1 MAHDVA
7 LTREGSAVSRLA
19 AGRSRYLPRADGAV
33 RRTFRALLMA
43 QVYGVWRRH
52 LRRHGRWSRSAR
64 LSILECGA
72 GPGFLLRALRHGWP
86 EARLLGLDVDAEL
99 LDFARG
105 QAPHA
110 DFVQADAMRLPFGEQ
125 CYDAVVALHVVE
137 HLGCPE
143 AFLREARRVLR
154 PGGLLALATPNP
166 HGIGARVMG
175 RRWVGWSDA
184 SHVALR
190 APPSWRAA
198 VQAHGFSVVKDG
210 TTGLSG
216 IPLLRRWPLALLNW
230 GPLYVFGFFPWRH
243 GEAYVCIARADPVP
257 PAPPMQPAEDR

>member
-1 MAHDVA
+1 MSSD
-7 LTREGSAVSRLA
+7 A
-19 AGRSRYLPRADGAV
+19 AARSRYLPRTDGAV
-33 RRTFRALLMA
+33 SRTYHALLMA

-52 LRRHGRWSRSAR
+52 LRHHGRWPRSAHI
-64 LSILECGA
+64 SILECGA
-72 GPGFLLRALRHGWP
+72 GPGFLLRALEQGCP
-86 EARLLGLDVDAEL
+86 GARLVGLDIDAEL

-105 QAPHA
+105 QARKA
-110 DFVQADAMRLPFGEQ
+110 AFVHADAMRLPFEDRS
-125 CYDAVVALHVVE
+125 YDAVVALHVVE

-166 HGIGARVMG
+166 RGIGARVMG

-190 APPSWRAA
+190 APQTWRAA

-216 IPLLRRWPLALLNW
+216 IPLLRAWPLALLNW

-243 GEAYVCIARADPVP
+243 GEAYVCVARASHEPVDP
-257 PAPPMQPAEDR
+257 AAQPAEDG